1 MRCDEGNMENRYLIS
16 ESLIKA
22 IHEYLLSQPMRQ
34 VESLVV
40 ALRTAEMANQKAD
53 NDNALN
59 IGG

>member
-1 MRCDEGNMENRYLIS
+1 METQYLIS

-40 ALRTAEMANQKAD
+40 ALRTAEMVNQKSD
-53 NDNALN
+53 NGNVSDIA
-59 IGG
+59 G